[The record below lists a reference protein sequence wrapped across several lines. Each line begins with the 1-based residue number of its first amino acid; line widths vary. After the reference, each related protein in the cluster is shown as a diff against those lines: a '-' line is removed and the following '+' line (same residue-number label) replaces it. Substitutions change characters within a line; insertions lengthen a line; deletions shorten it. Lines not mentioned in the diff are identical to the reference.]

1 MISKSTLKTLCLN
14 LKTELKSGV
23 FYIELTRKK
32 SMNALNTATLDEL
45 KRVFLEASKNS
56 RIKMIILHSNEKNFS
71 AGADIKEK
79 QKKQNNLERWQRNYG
94 KECIEAILS
103 APQITICVTNGY
115 TLGGAAVIATA
126 CDFRIGNK
134 DTIIGYPEII
144 LGMNLNWLGL
154 PILQNLVG
162 SSKTKEMVISGSNYS
177 TKELEKYNFFD
188 ELFDG
193 DNKIK
198 VINKWIKKFKSKSP
212 LASRMIKRSMNVL
225 AFHDALA
232 IMHMDYDQFLLTQNY
247 LDS

>member
-1 MISKSTLKTLCLN
+1 MNKYKY

-45 KRVFLEASKNS
+45 KRVFLEASKYS
-56 RIKMIILHSNEKNFS
+56 KVKIIVLHSNEKNFS

-79 QKKQNNLERWQRNYG
+79 QKKQNNLERWQKNYG

-103 APQITICVTNGY
+103 SPQITICVTNGY

-126 CDFRIGNK
+126 FDFRIGNK

-154 PILQNLVG
+154 PLLQNLVG

>member
-1 MISKSTLKTLCLN
+1 MNKYKY

-45 KRVFLEASKNS
+45 KRVFLDVSKNS
-56 RIKMIILHSNEKNFS
+56 KVKIIVLHSNEKNFS

-79 QKKQNNLERWQRNYG
+79 QKKQNNLERWQKNYG

-154 PILQNLVG
+154 PLLQNLVG

-193 DNKIK
+193 DKKIE

-212 LASRMIKRSMNVL
+212 LASQMIKRSMNVL

>member
-1 MISKSTLKTLCLN
+1 MNKYKY

-56 RIKMIILHSNEKNFS
+56 KVKIIVLHSNEKNFS

-79 QKKQNNLERWQRNYG
+79 QKKQNNLERWQKNYG

-103 APQITICVTNGY
+103 SPQITICVTNGY
-115 TLGGAAVIATA
+115 TLGGAGVIATA
-126 CDFRIGNK
+126 FDFRIGNK

-154 PILQNLVG
+154 PLLQNLVG

>member
-1 MISKSTLKTLCLN
+1 MNKYKY

-56 RIKMIILHSNEKNFS
+56 KVKMIVLHSNEKNFS

-79 QKKQNNLERWQRNYG
+79 QKKQNNLERWQKNYG

-103 APQITICVTNGY
+103 APQITLCVTNGY

-154 PILQNLVG
+154 PLLQNLVG

-193 DNKIK
+193 DKKIE

-212 LASRMIKRSMNVL
+212 LASQMIKRSINVL
-225 AFHDALA
+225 AFHEALA

>member
-1 MISKSTLKTLCLN
+1 MNKYKY

-56 RIKMIILHSNEKNFS
+56 KVKIIVLHSNEKNFS

-79 QKKQNNLERWQRNYG
+79 QKKQNNLERWQKNYG

-103 APQITICVTNGY
+103 APQITMCVTNGY

>member
-1 MISKSTLKTLCLN
+1 MNKYKY

-56 RIKMIILHSNEKNFS
+56 KVKIIVLHSNEKNFS

-79 QKKQNNLERWQRNYG
+79 QKKQNNLERWQKNYG

>member
-1 MISKSTLKTLCLN
+1 MNKYRY

-23 FYIELTRKK
+23 YYIELTRKK

-56 RIKMIILHSNEKNFS
+56 KVKIIVLHSNEKNFS

-79 QKKQNNLERWQRNYG
+79 QKQQNNLERWQKNFG

-154 PILQNLVG
+154 PLLQNLVG

-193 DNKIK
+193 DNKIE
-198 VINKWIKKFKSKSP
+198 VINKWIKKFKSRSP
-212 LASRMIKRSMNVL
+212 LASQMIKRSMNVL

>member
-1 MISKSTLKTLCLN
+1 MNKYKY

-56 RIKMIILHSNEKNFS
+56 KVKIIVLHSNEKNFS

-79 QKKQNNLERWQRNYG
+79 QKKQNNLERWQKNYG

-103 APQITICVTNGY
+103 SPQITICVTNGY

-126 CDFRIGNK
+126 FDFRIGNK

-154 PILQNLVG
+154 PLLQNLVG

-212 LASRMIKRSMNVL
+212 LASQMIKRSMNVL

>member
-1 MISKSTLKTLCLN
+1 MNKYKY

-56 RIKMIILHSNEKNFS
+56 KVKIIVLHSNEKNFS

-79 QKKQNNLERWQRNYG
+79 QKKQNNLERWQKNYG

-103 APQITICVTNGY
+103 SPQITICVTNGY

-126 CDFRIGNK
+126 FDFRIGNK

>member
-1 MISKSTLKTLCLN
+1 MKKYKY

-45 KRVFLEASKNS
+45 KRVFLDASKNS
-56 RIKMIILHSNEKNFS
+56 KVKIIVLHSNEKNFS

-79 QKKQNNLERWQRNYG
+79 QKKQNNLERWQKNYG

-103 APQITICVTNGY
+103 TPQITICVTNGY

-154 PILQNLVG
+154 PLLQNLVG

-188 ELFDG
+188 ELFDR
-193 DNKIK
+193 DNKNE
-198 VINKWIKKFKSKSP
+198 VINKWIKKFKSRSP
-212 LASRMIKRSMNVL
+212 LASQMIKRSMNVL

>member
-1 MISKSTLKTLCLN
+1 MNKYKY

-45 KRVFLEASKNS
+45 KRVFLDASKNS
-56 RIKMIILHSNEKNFS
+56 KVKIIVLHSNEKNFS

-79 QKKQNNLERWQRNYG
+79 QKKQNNLERWQKNYG

-154 PILQNLVG
+154 PLLQNLVG

-193 DNKIK
+193 DKKIE
-198 VINKWIKKFKSKSP
+198 VINRWIKKFKSKSP
-212 LASRMIKRSMNVL
+212 LASQMIKRSINVL

>member
-1 MISKSTLKTLCLN
+1 MNKYKY

-79 QKKQNNLERWQRNYG
+79 QKKQNNLERWQKNYG

-154 PILQNLVG
+154 PLLQNLVG

>member
-1 MISKSTLKTLCLN
+1 MNKYKY

-56 RIKMIILHSNEKNFS
+56 KVKIIVLHSNEKNFS

-79 QKKQNNLERWQRNYG
+79 HRKQNNLERWQKNYG
-94 KECIEAILS
+94 KECIAAILS

-115 TLGGAAVIATA
+115 TLGGASVIATA

-154 PILQNLVG
+154 PLLQNLVG

-193 DNKIK
+193 VDKFK
-198 VINKWIKKFKSKSP
+198 VINKWIKKFKSRSP
-212 LASRMIKRSMNVL
+212 LASQMIKRSMNVL
-225 AFHDALA
+225 AFHNAIA

>member
-1 MISKSTLKTLCLN
+1 MNKYKY

-32 SMNALNTATLDEL
+32 SMNALNTETLDEL
-45 KRVFLEASKNS
+45 KRVFLDVSKNS
-56 RIKMIILHSNEKNFS
+56 KVKIIVLHSNEKNFS

-79 QKKQNNLERWQRNYG
+79 QKKQNNLERWQKNYG

-103 APQITICVTNGY
+103 TPQITICVTNGY

-154 PILQNLVG
+154 PLLQNLVG

-193 DNKIK
+193 DKKIE

-212 LASRMIKRSMNVL
+212 LASQMIKRSINVL

>member
-1 MISKSTLKTLCLN
+1 MNKYKY

-23 FYIELTRKK
+23 FFIELTRKK

-45 KRVFLEASKNS
+45 KRVFLDASKNS
-56 RIKMIILHSNEKNFS
+56 KIKIIVLHSNEKNFS

-79 QKKQNNLERWQRNYG
+79 QKKQNNLERWQKNYG

-154 PILQNLVG
+154 PLLQNLVG

-193 DNKIK
+193 DKKIE

-212 LASRMIKRSMNVL
+212 LASQMIKRSINVL

>member
-1 MISKSTLKTLCLN
+1 MNKYKY

-32 SMNALNTATLDEL
+32 SMNALNTKTLDEL

-56 RIKMIILHSNEKNFS
+56 KVKIIVLHSNEKNFS

-79 QKKQNNLERWQRNYG
+79 QKKQNNLERWQKNYG

-103 APQITICVTNGY
+103 TPQITICVTNGY

-154 PILQNLVG
+154 PLLQNLVG

-193 DNKIK
+193 DKKIE

-212 LASRMIKRSMNVL
+212 LASQMIKRSMNVL

>member
-1 MISKSTLKTLCLN
+1 MNKYKY

-23 FYIELTRKK
+23 YYIELTRKK

-56 RIKMIILHSNEKNFS
+56 KVKMIVLHSNEKNFS

-79 QKKQNNLERWQRNYG
+79 QKKKNNLERWQKNYG

-154 PILQNLVG
+154 PLLQNLVG

-193 DNKIK
+193 DKKIE

-212 LASRMIKRSMNVL
+212 LASQMIKRSMNVL
-225 AFHDALA
+225 ALHDALA

>member
-1 MISKSTLKTLCLN
+1 MNKYKY

-45 KRVFLEASKNS
+45 KRVFLEVSKNS

-79 QKKQNNLERWQRNYG
+79 QKKQNNLERWQKNYG

-103 APQITICVTNGY
+103 SPQITICVTNGY

-126 CDFRIGNK
+126 FDFRIGNK

-154 PILQNLVG
+154 PMLQNLVG

-193 DNKIK
+193 DNKIE
-198 VINKWIKKFKSKSP
+198 VINEWIKKFKSKSP
-212 LASRMIKRSMNVL
+212 LASQMIKRSMNVL

>member
-1 MISKSTLKTLCLN
+1 MNKYKY

-56 RIKMIILHSNEKNFS
+56 KVKMIVLHSNEKNFS

-79 QKKQNNLERWQRNYG
+79 QKKQNNLERWQKNYG

-193 DNKIK
+193 DNKIE

>member
-1 MISKSTLKTLCLN
+1 MNKYKY

-23 FYIELTRKK
+23 FYIELTRKN

-79 QKKQNNLERWQRNYG
+79 QKKQNNLERWQKNYG

-103 APQITICVTNGY
+103 APQITMCVTNGY

-154 PILQNLVG
+154 PLLQNLIG